1 MSELKPE
8 KAVRW
13 AKEMCMFLPKRQEC
27 RRGQGQEIRNETNGN
42 CKTERGDLEWL
53 KDEHVIR
60 EWHGK

>member
-27 RRGQGQEIRNETNGN
+27 RKRGQGARNKKWKLTGN

-53 KDEHVIR
+53 KDGA
-60 EWHGK
+60 WS